1 MDHQS
6 AVPNLGMRVVQG
18 VILGIVLSIP
28 VVLWALSR
36 AAAFQESPA
45 GQNPV
50 AAAGTTAPGRA
61 VVSKPGNAAASSAAA
76 RKRVQ
81 GPQGKRD
88 EYVTVPPSQ
97 MHLRIDNG
105 SRPASSAAQ
114 QSIETN
120 DE

>member
-1 MDHQS
+1 MDQQS

-36 AAAFQESPA
+36 AAAFQELPGDHDPVAVTGAPSSARGASKAGNPSSPA
-45 GQNPV
+45 VVRKRTP
-50 AAAGTTAPGRA
+50 AAA
-61 VVSKPGNAAASSAAA
+61 V
-76 RKRVQ
+76 
-81 GPQGKRD
+81 KRD

-97 MHLRIDNG
+97 MHLRIDSG

-114 QSIETN
+114 QSIEAN
-120 DE
+120 ED

>member
-6 AVPNLGMRVVQG
+6 AVPNLGMKVVQG

-50 AAAGTTAPGRA
+50 AATDTAAPARA
-61 VVSKPGNAAASSAAA
+61 VSKPGNAAASSAAA

-105 SRPASSAAQ
+105 SRPASNAAQ
-114 QSIETN
+114 QSIEAN
-120 DE
+120 EE